1 MEERREINV
10 DSYLIYDQK
19 DTLVLWEGNDLFS
32 K

>member
-19 DTLVLWEGNDLFS
+19 DILVLWEGNDLFS